1 MKDLNESDG
10 FDPDKERGILAWTA
24 KNSVAANVLML
35 ILIVGG
41 IVTLASGIKQEVFP
55 EVELDIVSISVVYP
69 GASPAEV
76 EQAVVLA
83 VEEAVRGI
91 DGVKKVTSSAF
102 EGQAITL
109 VELLLNTDKDRAL
122 NDVKSAIDRI
132 TSFPEDV
139 ERPTVSLLSN
149 RQQVI
154 SLVLYGD
161 VDEATLRAVA
171 ENSRRELLQDPRIT
185 YVELSGIRPL
195 EISIEVPQAQLRKYG
210 LTLDEIAARVRAA
223 SVELPGGG
231 VKTQGGEVLLRT
243 TERRDRGEEFGD
255 IILLSKPDG
264 SQVRVRDIASVR
276 DGFQEVDKEATYNGK
291 PAVMV
296 NVFRVGNET
305 PLTVSAAAKEYVA
318 QLQET
323 LPEGLYAA
331 NWFDTAEMYEGRL
344 SLLLRNARIGLVLVL
359 LTLALFLEARL
370 AFWVT
375 LGIPI
380 SFAGSLLFF
389 PAAEVSINM
398 ISLFAFIITLG
409 MVVDD
414 AIVVGEAIYKQR
426 MDGKGRLQA
435 AIDGVKEVAQPV
447 IFAILT
453 SCVAFAPMLMV
464 PGPMG
469 KFFRVVPIVVISVL
483 LISLAESLLILPAH
497 LSHPMP
503 GWLRVVLSPYLWAM
517 RFVGKLEIPHRLQHH
532 IQHTYLPVLQ
542 KALRW
547 RYFTIAAGISLLI
560 GTMGYVAGRIPFTFL
575 PKVEG
580 DLITAHLKMPVGTPV
595 LETERIADSIA
606 AAAQSIVDEQDAAL
620 EGGTIA
626 RGLYEEVGAISS
638 FEANPEGAI
647 ANEGSHM
654 ATVMMYLIDAGNRKL
669 TTQQFVQ
676 RWRDEIGEIPGADS
690 LTFAFEVGVQPGKPI
705 DIQLIHDDV
714 PTLEAAAERLA
725 SEISSYSGLR
735 DIDSGVTKGKDQLDF
750 RLTDAA
756 LAQGLTEFELARQV
770 RGAFFGAEA
779 VRQQRGRDEV
789 RVYVRLP
796 IEDRRSLYNVEE
808 LIVRTPMGGE
818 MPLAQAAIVE
828 RGQAYTVIKRT
839 DGRRNIS
846 VTADVADEDANANEI
861 NAQIIRRELAQLMA
875 DIPGLSY
882 SLGGEQER
890 QAETMGALGLGFALA
905 LIVRFS
911 MLAVVFRS
919 YGQPILVMSAIPFG
933 MVGAVWGHVVM
944 GFSLSLMSMMGVV
957 ALSGVVVNDSLV
969 LIDAINRFRDDGM
982 GIWEAVVS
990 GAARRFRPILLT
1002 SLTTFFGLAPMIWET
1017 SVQAR
1022 FLVPMAVSLGFG
1034 VLVATLITLLI
1045 VPCSYII
1052 LDDAHRGSSNL
1063 AARLRGRP
1071 TVPPPAPTSPT
1082 DAEVELLTAE

>member
-1 MKDLNESDG
+1 V
-10 FDPDKERGILAWTA
+10 I
-24 KNSVAANVLML
+24 
-35 ILIVGG
+35 
-41 IVTLASGIKQEVFP
+41 
-55 EVELDIVSISVVYP
+55 YP

-91 DGVKKVTSSAF
+91 DGVKKVTSSAM
-102 EGQAITL
+102 EGQASTL

-154 SLVLYGD
+154 SIVLYGD
-161 VDEATLRAVA
+161 VDESTLRAVA
-171 ENSRRELLQDPRIT
+171 ENSRRTLLQDPRIT

-195 EISIEVPQAQLRKYG
+195 EISIEVPQAELRKHG
-210 LTLDEIAARVRAA
+210 LTIDEVAARVRAA

-231 VKTQGGEVLLRT
+231 VKTTAGEVLLRT
-243 TERRDRGEEFGD
+243 TERRDRGNEFGN
-255 IILLSKPDG
+255 IILLSQPDG
-264 SQVRVRDIASVR
+264 SQVRVRDVATVR
-276 DGFQEVDKEATYNGK
+276 DGFQEIDKEATYNGK

-296 NVFRVGNET
+296 NVFRVGSET

-318 QLQET
+318 ELQES

-344 SLLLRNARIGLVLVL
+344 SLLLRNARIGLLLVL

-389 PAAEVSINM
+389 PVTDVSINM

-426 MDGKGRLQA
+426 MDGKGRLEA
-435 AIDGVKEVAQPV
+435 AIGGAKEVAQPV

-469 KFFRVVPIVVISVL
+469 KFFRVVPIVVIAVL
-483 LISLAESLLILPAH
+483 MISLVESLLILPAH

-503 GWLRVVLSPYLWAM
+503 WWLRIVLSPYLWAM
-517 RFVGKLEIPHRLQHH
+517 RGLAKLDMAHRLQHH
-532 IQHTYLPVLQ
+532 IQHTYIPVLN

-547 RYFTIAAGISLLI
+547 RYFTIAAGVALLV
-560 GTMGYVAGRIPFTFL
+560 GTLGYVAGRIPFTFL

-595 LETERIADSIA
+595 SETERIADGIA
-606 AAAQSIVDEQDAAL
+606 AVAQSMVDGEDAKSD
-620 EGGTIA
+620 GPTMS
-626 RGLYEEVGAISS
+626 RGLYEEVGAMSALES
-638 FEANPEGAI
+638 GPEGSMST
-647 ANEGSHM
+647 EGSHY
-654 ATVMMYLIDAGNRKL
+654 ATVMMYLIDAGDREL
-669 TTQQFVQ
+669 TTQKFVQ

-690 LTFAFEVGVQPGKPI
+690 LTFSFEVGVEPGKPI
-705 DIQLIHDDV
+705 EVQLIHDDV
-714 PTLEAAAERLA
+714 PILEAAAERLA
-725 SEISSYSGLR
+725 TEISAYSGLR

-750 RLTDAA
+750 RLTAAA
-756 LAQGLTEFELARQV
+756 LAQGMTEFELARQV
-770 RGAFFGAEA
+770 RAAFFGAEA

-796 IEDRRSLYNVEE
+796 LDERQSLYNVEE

-818 MPLAQAAIVE
+818 MPLSQAAVVT
-828 RGQAYTVIKRT
+828 RGQAYTIIKRT

-846 VTADVADEDANANEI
+846 VTADVADEDANANDI
-861 NAQIIRRELAQLMA
+861 NAQIVQRELPQLLA
-875 DIPGLSY
+875 DFPGLSY

-890 QAETMGALGLGFALA
+890 QAETMGALGLGFILA
-905 LIVRFS
+905 LIVMFS

-919 YGQPILVMSAIPFG
+919 YAQPILVMSAIPFG

-944 GFSLSLMSMMGVV
+944 GFSLSLMSMMGLV
-957 ALSGVVVNDSLV
+957 ALSGVVVNDSLI
-969 LIDAINRFRDDGM
+969 LIVSINRFREEGM
-982 GIWEAVVS
+982 STWEAVVA
-990 GAARRFRPILLT
+990 GGARRFRPILLT
-1002 SLTTFFGLAPMIWET
+1002 SLTTFFGLAPMILET

-1034 VLVATLITLLI
+1034 VLAATLIMLLI
-1045 VPCSYII
+1045 VPCAYII
-1052 LDDAHRGSSNL
+1052 LEDARRLGNNFG
-1063 AARLRGRP
+1063 ARLRGQP
-1071 TVPPPAPTSPT
+1071 TMPPPEPMTPS
-1082 DAEVELLTAE
+1082 DADVELLTAE